1 MTNHC
6 LLPSPDALDHRSHS
20 FHYLLL
26 VGNSHHTSS
35 RSLLTEEISM
45 QCSAKTM
52 NVQSQFGLTKINV
65 MLPLTETIDTIMK
78 AAPVLGTP
86 R

>member
-6 LLPSPDALDHRSHS
+6 LLLSPDALDHRSHS
-20 FHYLLL
+20 FHHLLL

-45 QCSAKTM
+45 QCLAETM
-52 NVQSQFGLTKINV
+52 NVQCQFGLTKINV
-65 MLPLTETIDTIMK
+65 MLPLTESIDTIMK
-78 AAPVLGTP
+78 AAPVLVTA